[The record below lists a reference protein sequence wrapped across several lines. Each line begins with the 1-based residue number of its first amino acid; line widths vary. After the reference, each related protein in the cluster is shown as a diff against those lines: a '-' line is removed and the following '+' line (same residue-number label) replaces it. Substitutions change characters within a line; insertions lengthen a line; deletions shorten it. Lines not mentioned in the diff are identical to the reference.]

1 MKDWKHNLPPAEAQL
16 MLRSASLSD
25 ELRRPNR
32 GLNVG
37 HDAHH
42 TSKAIARVQR
52 IWPEYFRK
60 EK

>member
-1 MKDWKHNLPPAEAQL
+1 MKDWKHNLLPAEAQL

-32 GLNVG
+32 CLNVG

-42 TSKAIARVQR
+42 TSKAIAIVKR
-52 IWPEYFRK
+52 IWPEYFRS
-60 EK
+60 EQ

>member
-1 MKDWKHNLPPAEAQL
+1 MNEWTHNLLPAEAQL

-42 TSKAIARVQR
+42 TSKAIARVR
-52 IWPEYFRK
+52 RMWPEYFRS
-60 EK
+60 EQ